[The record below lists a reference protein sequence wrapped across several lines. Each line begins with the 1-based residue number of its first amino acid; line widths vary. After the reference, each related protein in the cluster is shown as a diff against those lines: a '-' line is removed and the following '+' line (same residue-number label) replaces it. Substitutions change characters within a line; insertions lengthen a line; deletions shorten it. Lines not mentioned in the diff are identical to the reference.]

1 MVGRDPKYV
10 RPADEDVQ
18 VAGEV
23 DGSWENKYETEFG
36 LADNVDE
43 LMEVYDSSTE
53 ADAYEPGAE
62 LDGQEPVVDPAEAND
77 GMGAFAPNHGRSPFD
92 H

>member
-10 RPADEDVQ
+10 QPVDEEVQ

-23 DGSWENKYETEFG
+23 DGSWERDYGTEFG

-43 LMEVYDSSTE
+43 LMEVYDGVVESGSYP
-53 ADAYEPGAE
+53 DGAE
-62 LDGQEPVVDPAEAND
+62 SNGREPVVDPNDAND
-77 GMGAFAPNHGRSPFD
+77 SMGAFDPNRGRTPFD